1 MKEQLISFETAKL
14 AKEKGFKVGSDMK
27 WSDNVEGQ
35 KPVLCSFQ
43 EGVNGIYSALFINS
57 EESYHTYEAPTQS
70 LLQKWLREKHNIE
83 IECYRTME
91 TVEGYNYGC
100 QGENW
105 NDDLTEDMFNFYGK
119 TYEETLEKGL
129 QEALNLIK

>member
-1 MKEQLISFETAKL
+1 MEEELISLETAML
-14 AKEKGFKVGSDMK
+14 AKEKGFNEGSYHLYTYPNNELK
-27 WSDNVEGQ
+27 
-35 KPVLCSFQ
+35 SFQ
-43 EGVNGIYSALFINS
+43 ALNYNA
-57 EESYHTYEAPTQS
+57 EQDGLQYEAPTQS